1 MSPDAPIAVRRAT
14 AADLPAIL
22 TLVRSCDDA
31 PGWTEAAWHEFA
43 AAQRTGEP
51 GRLLL
56 LVQAG
61 GEELCGLLAATSL
74 VGRTELEAVLA
85 ARSARRRGIG
95 RALLLA
101 WLSWAQGEGATE
113 AMLEVRASNLA
124 ALALYRSLGFA
135 VQGRRPGYYREPP
148 EDALLMG
155 RQVGAS

>member
-1 MSPDAPIAVRRAT
+1 MSPGATTAVRRAM

-22 TLVRSCDDA
+22 NLVRSCDDA
-31 PGWTEAAWHEFA
+31 PGWTDAVWHDFA
-43 AAQRTGEP
+43 AARRPGEP

-61 GEELCGLLAATSL
+61 GGELCGLLAATSL
-74 VGRTELEAVLA
+74 MGRTELEAVLV
-85 ARSARRRGIG
+85 ARSARRQGIG
-95 RALLLA
+95 RALVVA

-113 AMLEVRASNLA
+113 AMLEMRPSNIA
-124 ALALYRSLGFA
+124 ALALYRCLGFA
-135 VQGRRPGYYREPP
+135 VQGRRPAYYREPP